1 MFFKMLEKN
10 CEPVKILI
18 GDNDWLNLCGRERV
32 APSAL
37 SASQGDFWVCRI
49 PTAKRLILSGSKKI
63 LNLNLLNRGEKLS
76 WQFLGHQDCFDLKNE
91 FVLRSRAKRLWRGI
105 WGRRHLGSQERQ
117 EFWNKCWR
125 EWILLWQRVNC
136 FF

>member
-1 MFFKMLEKN
+1 M
-10 CEPVKILI
+10 
-18 GDNDWLNLCGRERV
+18 

-76 WQFLGHQDCFDLKNE
+76 WQFLGHQDGFDLKNE

-105 WGRRHLGSQERQ
+105 
-117 EFWNKCWR
+117 
-125 EWILLWQRVNC
+125 
-136 FF
+136 